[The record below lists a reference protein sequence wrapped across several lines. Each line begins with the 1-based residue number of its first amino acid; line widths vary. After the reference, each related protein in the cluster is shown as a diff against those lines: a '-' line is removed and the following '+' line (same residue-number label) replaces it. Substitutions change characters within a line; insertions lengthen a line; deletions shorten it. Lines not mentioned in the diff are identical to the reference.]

1 MCGIAGIIDFAG
13 RPIGEDLLEA
23 MARSLRHRGPDDAGI
38 WRHQEDGFSAGLAH
52 ARLAVIDPTPQ
63 GHQPMLDRT
72 GRWAITYNGELYNYR
87 ALAARLPQPLRT
99 ACDTEVAL
107 EACAAWG
114 ASALAAFDGMWAMAV
129 VNPYDR
135 RGHLSRDPMGIKPL
149 FYAFHD
155 RRLVFGSELAAL
167 RQVADLP
174 WDIDEQALAC
184 YLRLGWIPHPLTIY
198 RQVRKLAPGHL
209 LTFDAAGPAEPTR
222 FFRLP
227 EPADPP
233 PAYLDACELVRSAVE
248 RAVES
253 QRVADVPLGAFLSGG
268 LDSSV
273 VVACLA
279 RACGRPV
286 RTFSIGYP
294 EHDRYDE
301 TGYARMVA
309 RHLGTEHQEIRL
321 SFGDVL
327 AAVEPTLDRLGEP
340 FGDSSILPT
349 ALVSRHTRAAVTV
362 ALSGDGGDELFGGYW
377 KYAGHAWL
385 QRYRR
390 LPAAVRKGF
399 LEPLLRRLP
408 DARSTRLL
416 DRVRQARKLMLG
428 DLEDPL
434 ESHLA
439 WTLLT
444 SEDQAAGLLGA
455 QAARLSGQAVRAMY
469 REAPAG
475 WGRRGP
481 AGALEAILLAD
492 LAVGLPA
499 DMLHKVDA
507 ASMAHS
513 LEVRVPLL
521 QRDLVGLV
529 TGLPID
535 YRIRGVL
542 GKRILRD
549 AFADVLPGPVRFRPK
564 MGFEVPVGEFLR
576 SELADMYRDLVNRP
590 ALEDL
595 GLCPE
600 AAQGLFEEHLS
611 RRRDHSGLLWSLL
624 VLARWKRVH
633 RHAGGVSPSKV

>member
-13 RPIGEDLLEA
+13 RPIAEDLLEA
-23 MARSLRHRGPDDAGI
+23 MARSLRHRGPDDRGT
-38 WRHQEDGFSAGLAH
+38 WHYHDDGFSAGLAH
-52 ARLAVIDPTPQ
+52 TRLAVIDPSPQ

-72 GRWAITYNGELYNYR
+72 GRWAISYNGELYNFR
-87 ALAARLPQPLRT
+87 ALAARLPQPPRT

-114 ASALAAFDGMWAMAV
+114 PQALSAFDGMWAMAV

-135 RGHLSRDPMGIKPL
+135 QGHLSRDPLGIKPL
-149 FYAFHD
+149 YYAFHD
-155 RRLVFGSELAAL
+155 RKLVFASELAAL
-167 RQVADLP
+167 RQVPGLP
-174 WDIDEQALAC
+174 WDIDGQALAC

-198 RQVRKLAPGHL
+198 RHVRKLAPGHL
-209 LTFDAAGPAEPTR
+209 LSFDATGPSVPTP

-227 EPADPP
+227 EPVDPP
-233 PAYLDACELVRSAVE
+233 PAYPEACELVRSAVE
-248 RAVES
+248 RAVHS
-253 QRVADVPLGAFLSGG
+253 QQVADVPLGAFLSGG

-279 RACGRPV
+279 RASGRPV
-286 RTFSIGYP
+286 RTFSIGYAG
-294 EHDRYDE
+294 HSRYDE

-327 AAVEPTLDRLGEP
+327 EAVEPMLERLGEP

-349 ALVSRHTRAAVTV
+349 ALVSRHTRKAVTV

-385 QRYRR
+385 RRYRR
-390 LPAAVRKGF
+390 LPSALRKGF
-399 LEPLLRRLP
+399 LEPFLERLP

-416 DRVRQARKLMLG
+416 DRIRQARKLVRG
-428 DLEDPL
+428 DLDDPL
-434 ESHLA
+434 ERHLA

-444 SEDQAAGLLGA
+444 SDAE
-455 QAARLSGQAVRAMY
+455 AARLLGDQVARDSGRVVRAMY
-469 REAPAG
+469 RDAPG
-475 WGRRGP
+475 RWGRGGP
-481 AGALEAILLAD
+481 VDPLEAVLLAD

-507 ASMAHS
+507 ASMACS

-529 TGLPID
+529 AGLPVD
-535 YRIRGVL
+535 YKIRGVL

-549 AFADVLPGPVRFRPK
+549 AFADLLPGPVLVRPK

-576 SELADMYRDLVNRP
+576 HELKDMYRDVVRRTT
-590 ALEDL
+590 LEDL

-600 AAQGLFEEHLS
+600 AAQRLFDEHLS
-611 RRRDHSGLLWSLL
+611 RRRDHCGLLWSLL
-624 VLARWKRVH
+624 VLAWWKR
-633 RHAGGVSPSKV
+633 AQGQQGTKS